1 MNERFRIY
9 YSRFFSLWP
18 KSLAV
23 TNLLHIYWR
32 ICIQTCGLWKE
43 VYIYRNSIRL
53 LLQGRYSIWIK
64 HKAKELY
71 GLLMFPPHERP
82 SQEIDYYVLFLRI
95 QQIFCHK
102 RIGIM
107 LDLSYIFFGYTF
119 SLSLSLSLSLSHS
132 KIKLS
137 IEFEWNLVSNRV
149 IKPMRLSVKVL
160 LC

>member
-1 MNERFRIY
+1 MVYKKRYTDIEILSDQFYRDDTAYGSNMR
-9 YSRFFSLWP
+9 L
-18 KSLAV
+18 KSSTAFLFP
-23 TNLLHIYWR
+23 LH
-32 ICIQTCGLWKE
+32 E
-43 VYIYRNSIRL
+43 
-53 LLQGRYSIWIK
+53 
-64 HKAKELY
+64 
-71 GLLMFPPHERP
+71 PP
-82 SQEIDYYVLFLRI
+82 SQETDYYVLFLRI

-102 RIGIM
+102 IIGIM